1 MHFTFIAL
9 ILVIWFSYC
18 TQLLVNYLG
27 RHFTFLL
34 HICSNILRHKDTASL
49 MFSCLY
55 QTPRTLEDQPCCPY
69 LTWVC
74 LFSPLEI
81 WEDLYHLWVSACCVL
96 RPAPLDP
103 DAFHLI
109 PLSPAPPQSI
119 YTCLSFPCF
128 LGCLVFQCLVVM
140 LCPSV
145 CVLACC
151 VWVCIW
157 LLVWNDCLVT
167 VIIKLFKTTELL
179 YFCCVAESSFRRSVT
194 IFKRDLFREVPDT
207 GMVKTGRFYRVVVRM
222 VYS

>member
-27 RHFTFLL
+27 RLTFLL
-34 HICSNILRHKDTASL
+34 HICFNFLRHKDTASL

-74 LFSPLEI
+74 LFSPLKI
-81 WEDLYHLWVSACCVL
+81 WEDLYHWVSACCVL

-119 YTCLSFPCF
+119 YTCLLPLFTGLSCIPVSH
-128 LGCLVFQCLVVM
+128 GHVVFQGLCSGLFCLGLDLVAG
-140 LCPSV
+140 LE
-145 CVLACC
+145 
-151 VWVCIW
+151 W
-157 LLVWNDCLVT
+157 LLGNGDH
-167 VIIKLFKTTELL
+167 
-179 YFCCVAESSFRRSVT
+179 
-194 IFKRDLFREVPDT
+194 
-207 GMVKTGRFYRVVVRM
+207 
-222 VYS
+222 